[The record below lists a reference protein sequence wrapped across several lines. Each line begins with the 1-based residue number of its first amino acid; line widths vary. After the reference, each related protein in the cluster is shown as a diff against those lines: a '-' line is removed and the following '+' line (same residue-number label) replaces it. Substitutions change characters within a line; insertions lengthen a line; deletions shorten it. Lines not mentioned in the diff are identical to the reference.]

1 MEGQISVKSRNL
13 FTELHVNRNT
23 MNMSENK
30 VIKKLDL
37 KE

>member
-1 MEGQISVKSRNL
+1 
-13 FTELHVNRNT
+13 